1 MFRIQE
7 QPLENYCVNQQSR
20 LTLWLRN
27 LELALKNPDHT
38 MTLGLKQRR

>member
-1 MFRIQE
+1 MQE

-20 LTLWLRN
+20 LTPWLRN